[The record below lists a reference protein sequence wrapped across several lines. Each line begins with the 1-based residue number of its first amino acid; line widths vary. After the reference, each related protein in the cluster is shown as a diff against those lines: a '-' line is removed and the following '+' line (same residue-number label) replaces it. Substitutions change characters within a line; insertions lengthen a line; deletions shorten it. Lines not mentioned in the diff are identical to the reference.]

1 MLNRKSLLTAC
12 GAILGLTV
20 AVASANAWVNPSR
33 TTYLTFSGPVS
44 LPGVTLGTG
53 TYVFEL
59 AEPGS
64 RLDIVRV
71 MDKNR
76 SQVYFM
82 AFTELVAK
90 PAGLP
95 ANHHISFSEA
105 PRGIAPPIAVWYP
118 SNDATGRRFIYSTK
132 R

>member
-1 MLNRKSLLTAC
+1 MVNRKSLLTAC

-20 AVASANAWVNPSR
+20 AVASANAWANPSR
-33 TTYLTFSGPVS
+33 TNYLTFSGPVR
-44 LPGVTLGTG
+44 LPGVTLGSG

-59 AEPGS
+59 AEPNS

-76 SQVYFM
+76 SRVYYM
-82 AFTELVAK
+82 AFTEQVAR

-118 SNDATGRRFIYSTK
+118 GDDTTGRRFLYSTK